1 MQIKKLLKPP
11 PCPEN
16 PSSWDPTL
24 IPRTSPST
32 WRLVLSDSGRKD
44 KPTKTVTVPQNG
56 WTNIVNK
63 YLEMSGIYTRCLHV
77 FVCFFWPILLLNL
90 YIYIDCFI
98 CQPQACE
105 QSCIWIESQ
114 VVSPTARWHP
124 MLPVTAPATLVW
136 NLWNWS
142 PTHVMEPSGQ
152 NLEILPNLSQLLRI
166 FEAFELS
173 KAFQK
178 QGQTH
183 ISNPPCHEETSET
196 PLEPLYPKPSKL
208 GNLPFYSTTTCLN
221 HHLPT
226 IPVFQPHPG
235 LDVDH
240 KAQEG
245 TQEFTKHQVGLH
257 RSQETVGEGNCLA
270 LNRLAMSGYN
280 IMCCVCVFVF
290 VCLVSDLLGFCTS

>member
-1 MQIKKLLKPP
+1 MSWKSQLLRPHADPKNKPQHLTTRP
-11 PCPEN
+11 VWQWQERQ
-16 PSSWDPTL
+16 TH
-24 IPRTSPST
+24 
-32 WRLVLSDSGRKD
+32 
-44 KPTKTVTVPQNG
+44 QNG
-56 WTNIVNK
+56 DSSPERVDK
-63 YLEMSGIYTRCLHV
+63 YCQQIFGDVWNLYTLFTRFCLL
-77 FVCFFWPILLLNL
+77 FLAYTFIESI